1 MAVGAIILIALMRGG
16 APAIASFSALLTLV
30 AVLSVYQSSGKMGG
44 PRRIVAW
51 WAGAFLISMALAF
64 MFRWIDKGVVI

>member
-1 MAVGAIILIALMRGG
+1 
-16 APAIASFSALLTLV
+16 
-30 AVLSVYQSSGKMGG
+30 MGG

-51 WAGAFLISMALAF
+51 WTGAFLISMALAF